1 MSIAITSLSQIGT
14 AGGIQSA
21 GAAASSASN
30 AISTAKTGGGFASAL
45 AGAIQSVEQPG
56 QQADKSIQNFLSG
69 DGEELHNVALSVQRA
84 SLAFDLGLQVR
95 NKIVSAYQEV
105 MKMQI

>member
-1 MSIAITSLSQIGT
+1 MSIAISSVSNITPSTGV
-14 AGGIQSA
+14 QSA
-21 GAAASSASN
+21 GAISSSQ
-30 AISTAKTGGGFASAL
+30 STGSFASAL
-45 AGAIQSVEQPG
+45 EGAIQSVEQPG
-56 QQADKSIQNFLSG
+56 QEADKAIQNFLNG
-69 DGEELHNVALSVQRA
+69 DGEELHNVALTVQRA

>member
-1 MSIAITSLSQIGT
+1 MSIAITSLSNLVPS
-14 AGGIQSA
+14 GGLQGVSHA
-21 GAAASSASN
+21 VSSAK
-30 AISTAKTGGGFASAL
+30 AGGGFASVL
-45 AGAIQSVEQPG
+45 EGAIQAVEQPG
-56 QQADKSIQNFLSG
+56 QEAGKAIQNFLNA

-105 MKMQI
+105 MRMQM

>member
-1 MSIAITSLSQIGT
+1 MSIAISSLSNIVP
-14 AGGIQSA
+14 AGGVTGVTA
-21 GAAASSASN
+21 PVSSPS
-30 AISTAKTGGGFASAL
+30 SGGFASAL
-45 AGAIQSVEQPG
+45 EGAIQSVEQPG
-56 QQADKSIQNFLSG
+56 QQADKAIQGFLSG
-69 DGEELHNVALSVQRA
+69 DGAELHNVALSVQRA

>member
-1 MSIAITSLSQIGT
+1 MCLHVS
-14 AGGIQSA
+14 
-21 GAAASSASN
+21 SSALP
-30 AISTAKTGGGFASAL
+30 IYDMLQLTGEFPGRSCLGGFASAL
-45 AGAIQSVEQPG
+45 EGAIQSVEQPG
-56 QQADKSIQNFLSG
+56 QQADKAIQGFLSG
-69 DGEELHNVALSVQRA
+69 DGAELHNVALSVQRA

>member
-1 MSIAITSLSQIGT
+1 MSIAITSLSQIGA
-14 AGGIQSA
+14 AGGVQSA
-21 GAAASSASN
+21 GAAAAS
-30 AISTAKTGGGFASAL
+30 AISAAKTGGGFASAL

>member
-1 MSIAITSLSQIGT
+1 MSLAITPLTHVAPSSGLQGIGP
-14 AGGIQSA
+14 
-21 GAAASSASN
+21 AASSPKGS
-30 AISTAKTGGGFASAL
+30 GGFAAVL
-45 AGAIQSVEQPG
+45 EGAIQSVEQPG
-56 QQADKSIQNFLSG
+56 QQADKAIQGLLNG

-105 MKMQI
+105 MRMQM

>member
-1 MSIAITSLSQIGT
+1 MSIPITSLSSISPTGGVQGLGST
-14 AGGIQSA
+14 LPTPKAGGS
-21 GAAASSASN
+21 
-30 AISTAKTGGGFASAL
+30 FASAL
-45 AGAIQSVEQPG
+45 EGAIQSVEQPNQEAG
-56 QQADKSIQNFLSG
+56 KAIQNFLNG
-69 DGEELHNVALSVQRA
+69 DGEELHNVALTVQRA

>member
-1 MSIAITSLSQIGT
+1 MSIAISSLSNIVP
-14 AGGIQSA
+14 AGGVA
-21 GAAASSASN
+21 GAIAPVSSPS
-30 AISTAKTGGGFASAL
+30 TGGGFASAL
-45 AGAIQSVEQPG
+45 EGAIQSVEQPG
-56 QQADKSIQNFLSG
+56 QQADKAIQSFLSG
-69 DGEELHNVALSVQRA
+69 DGAELHNVALSVQRA

>member
-1 MSIAITSLSQIGT
+1 MSFSVSSVLGSISSIAPVTGT
-14 AGGIQSA
+14 QGV
-21 GAAASSASN
+21 GAAN
-30 AISTAKTGGGFASAL
+30 STAKVGGGFASVL
-45 AGAIQSVEQPG
+45 EGAIQSVEQPN
-56 QQADKSIQNFLSG
+56 QQADKAIQNFLSG
-69 DGEELHNVALSVQRA
+69 DGEELHNVALKVQRA

>member
-1 MSIAITSLSQIGT
+1 MSFAISSLVNNVAPAGGLQSAGPAVSSAT
-14 AGGIQSA
+14 AGGS
-21 GAAASSASN
+21 
-30 AISTAKTGGGFASAL
+30 FASVL
-45 AGAIQSVEQPG
+45 EGAIQSVEQPG
-56 QQADKSIQNFLSG
+56 QRADQAIQNLLNG

-105 MKMQI
+105 MRMQM